1 MRFLLAMVL
10 GKCAALATKIAS
22 KFTKINGTNFPG
34 IVALRICP
42 DFIGRVNRPKTV
54 IGVTGTNGK
63 TTTSNMLA
71 DVLRNAGYKVL
82 NNSYGS
88 NIKFGIAACLLSGVT
103 LFNKEKYEIAV
114 LEIDERSCLRIY
126 PYLKPDYIVC
136 TNLSRD
142 SLYRNAHPYYIFNLL
157 DKYLPDESTL
167 ILNANDLISSRLKKN
182 NKHVFYGMDRM
193 EGDTDTDDNLEN
205 DSRVCPECHNLLK
218 YEYRKYNQ
226 IGRVYCPH
234 CGYHSPDPQ
243 FSASALDYDKKA
255 VTVRYSEGEVTVH
268 MVSNSIYNIYNQVAA
283 VALLK
288 QLGLDDSRIVKA
300 FEGINIVSSRYQLPE
315 RVNDVDIITIMAKA
329 GTPAIS
335 GVLDYVRKEPG
346 EKEVILFLEDTELN
360 KTYSE
365 HIVWLYESDFEFLLD
380 DSITNIV
387 ICGVREQDV
396 YLRLLLAGIPEE
408 KITLAH
414 TVDKVAGC
422 LKLKKNTSVYIV
434 HDIFKMED
442 RDLTKKMIK
451 ERLNRGE

>member
-1 MRFLLAMVL
+1 MRFILAMVL

-42 DFIGRVNRPKTV
+42 DFIGRVSRPKTV

-103 LFNKEKYEIAV
+103 LFNREKYEIAV

-136 TNLSRD
+136 TNLTRD
-142 SLYRNAHPYYIFNLL
+142 TLYRNAHPQYIFSLL
-157 DKYLPDESTL
+157 DKYIPDETTM

-182 NKHVFYGMDRM
+182 NKRIFYGVDRM
-193 EGDTDTDDNLEN
+193 PGDTDIDDSLEN

-218 YEYRKYNQ
+218 YDYRKYNQ
-226 IGRVYCPH
+226 VGRVYCPV
-234 CGYHSPDPQ
+234 CGYHSPDPD
-243 FSASALDYDKKA
+243 FSAAELDYENNL
-255 VTVRYSEGEVTVH
+255 VTIRNEGHKMTVN
-268 MVSNSIYNIYNQVAA
+268 MVSNSIYNIYNQIAV
-283 VALLK
+283 VALCK
-288 QLGLDDSRIVKA
+288 QLGLSDEKIIRA
-300 FEGINIVSSRYQLPE
+300 FGNINIVRSRYQKPE
-315 RVNDVDIITIMAKA
+315 TVNGVNIVTIMAK
-329 GTPAIS
+329 GETPAVS
-335 GVLDYVRKEPG
+335 SVMDYVRKEPG
-346 EKEVILFLEDTELN
+346 EKEVILYLEDSKLN
-360 KTYSE
+360 KDYSE
-365 HIVWLYESDFEFLLD
+365 VMTWLYENDFEFLRND
-380 DSITNIV
+380 DITNIV
-387 ICGVREQDV
+387 ITGIREQDL

-408 KITLAH
+408 RISLAH
-414 TVDKVAGC
+414 TVDRAADF
-422 LKLKKNTSVYIV
+422 LKLKKGTSVYII
-434 HDIFKMED
+434 HDIYKMED
-442 RDLTKKMIK
+442 RDLTKKMII